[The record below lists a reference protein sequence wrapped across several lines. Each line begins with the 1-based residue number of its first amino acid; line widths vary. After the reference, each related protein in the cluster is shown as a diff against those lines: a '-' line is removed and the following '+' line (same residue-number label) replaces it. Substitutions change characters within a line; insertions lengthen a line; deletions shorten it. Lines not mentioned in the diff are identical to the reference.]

1 MRKLL
6 KVCSFLFSMCLPVV
20 ALAQTTIRVNAGGTA
35 YRDSTGQSWSADYG
49 FNTGSL
55 SHSAPSA
62 TVTGTSDPTLFKSAR
77 VGVATTPDLQYQF
90 VATNGL
96 YKVNLYFAET
106 YYTKAGSRVF
116 DVQMQGA
123 TVFSGV
129 DIFAQAGVDH
139 ALVKSAQISVTGGQ
153 IVIRFAHRAN
163 ANVPVI
169 SAIEILPSGSQT
181 GSLIPTPASASF
193 SSVVMGSTNTQTIS
207 LKNNGTTSATISRA
221 SVSGTGFS
229 MSGLAV
235 PKTIA
240 AGGSTTFNVAFSPT
254 SASSVSGSVSLVNSG
269 SSSPLAISLSG
280 SGLAAARSLGTS
292 PTSLSFGNVPTGNS
306 STLSVTLMNNGN
318 SNVTISSVAPS
329 GTGFSATGVTAGTTL
344 APSQTATLNVTF
356 DPKAAGSASGTVSVS
371 SNATDS
377 PTAVSLSGM
386 GGSQS
391 GLDLTP
397 PNCGIQSTAAVVP
410 SASAWENFTPPAVGG
425 TYTDPGGYCTVK
437 RITNI
442 GSGGQMIP
450 FYSLVQTIS
459 AGDTKLLLFNGDAA
473 HWNIYDFNGNLVIS
487 GATFHTATNENSDEP
502 RWDRFDDAAIWG
514 TRGNSIQ
521 KCTITM
527 GTPGSMS
534 CAITHTFS
542 EYSQGVVFPADS
554 DMNANGWVPM
564 AGQNVA
570 GGQVEIFMYQPSTNT
585 KAGVYDPPSCTGA
598 INTNEPGCIHRLIA
612 TPDNGMTIEGVGA
625 GDKLWRPPFAGAP
638 VQWDASADHHSV
650 GYAIDG
656 TTLVGAFEDFDNS
669 SSGGPC
675 YWRPVIAGFTSPS
688 NPGGC
693 PLFPNGQISNP
704 PEFGWHVSYMDHAT
718 RPWVVWT
725 MMGNGTGPE
734 CFNAES
740 CYSAPVAWNQSGGNW
755 YPYQA
760 EVVMTRVD
768 SNMTSVGQ
776 ATNKVYRL
784 ALSHARQHN
793 SSGYYWQDVYA
804 PVSWDGKY
812 VVFSS
817 NAAFAHNPS
826 GCSSGGFSGD
836 CADTYLIGPLF

>member
-1 MRKLL
+1 M
-6 KVCSFLFSMCLPVV
+6 
-20 ALAQTTIRVNAGGTA
+20 Q
-35 YRDSTGQSWSADYG
+35 D
-49 FNTGSL
+49 GS
-55 SHSAPSA
+55 
-62 TVTGTSDPTLFKSAR
+62 
-77 VGVATTPDLQYQF
+77 
-90 VATNGL
+90 
-96 YKVNLYFAET
+96 
-106 YYTKAGSRVF
+106 
-116 DVQMQGA
+116 
-123 TVFSGV
+123 
-129 DIFAQAGVDH
+129 
-139 ALVKSAQISVTGGQ
+139 
-153 IVIRFAHRAN
+153 
-163 ANVPVI
+163 
-169 SAIEILPSGSQT
+169 
-181 GSLIPTPASASF
+181 
-193 SSVVMGSTNTQTIS
+193 
-207 LKNNGTTSATISRA
+207 
-221 SVSGTGFS
+221 
-229 MSGLAV
+229 
-235 PKTIA
+235 
-240 AGGSTTFNVAFSPT
+240 
-254 SASSVSGSVSLVNSG
+254 
-269 SSSPLAISLSG
+269 
-280 SGLAAARSLGTS
+280 
-292 PTSLSFGNVPTGNS
+292 S
-306 STLSVTLMNNGN
+306 STLSVTLTNNGN
-318 SNVTISSVAPS
+318 SNVTIGSVTPT
-329 GTGFSATGVTAGTTL
+329 GTGFGATGVNAGTVL
-344 APSQTATLNVTF
+344 APNQTATLNVTF
-356 DPKAAGSASGTVSVS
+356 DPTTAGSASGSVSVS
-371 SNATDS
+371 SDATNS
-377 PTAVSLSGM
+377 PATVSLSGT
-386 GGSQS
+386 GIVGS

-450 FYSLVQTIS
+450 FYALVQTIS

-514 TRGNSIQ
+514 TTGNSIQ

-638 VQWDASADHHSV
+638 VQWDPSADHHSV

-669 SSGGPC
+669 NTGGPC

-688 NPGGC
+688 NPGDC
-693 PLFPNGQISNP
+693 PATPPGTVSGP

-718 RPWVVWT
+718 RPWVVWS

-760 EVVMTRVD
+760 EIVMTRVD

-817 NAAFAHNPS
+817 NAAFAQNPS
-826 GCSSGGFSGD
+826 GCSSGGFR
-836 CADTYLIGPLF
+836 AIVPTPI

>member
-6 KVCSFLFSMCLPVV
+6 VVCSFLFSMCLPVI
-20 ALAQTTIRVNAGGTA
+20 ALAQTTIRVNAGGPA
-35 YRDSTGQSWSADYG
+35 YRDTKGQSWSADYG

-62 TVTGTSDPTLFKSAR
+62 TVTGTSDPSLFKSAR

-90 VATNGL
+90 AVANGL
-96 YKVNLYFAET
+96 YKVNVYLAET
-106 YYTKAGSRVF
+106 YYTKVGSRIF

-129 DIFAQAGVDH
+129 DIFAQAGLDH
-139 ALVKSAQISVTGGQ
+139 PLVKSAQVSVTGGE
-153 IVIRFAHRAN
+153 ITIRFAHRAN

-169 SAIEILPSGSQT
+169 SAIEILPSSSQS
-181 GSLIPTPASASF
+181 GSLASTPASASF
-193 SSVVMGSTNTQTIS
+193 GSVVVGSTNSQTIN
-207 LKNNGTTSATISRA
+207 LKNNGTASVTISQA
-221 SVSGTGFS
+221 NVSGTGFS
-229 MSGLAV
+229 ISGLAV
-235 PKTIA
+235 PKAIA

-254 SASSVSGSVSLVNSG
+254 STSSVSGSVSLVNTA

-280 SGLAAARSLGTS
+280 SGLAAAKSLGTS
-292 PTSLSFGNVPTGNS
+292 PASLSFGNVPIGS
-306 STLSVTLMNNGN
+306 GSTLSVTLMNKGN

-344 APSQTATLNVTF
+344 APSQIATLNVTF
-356 DPKAAGSASGTVSVS
+356 DPKATGSASGSVSVS
-371 SNATDS
+371 SNAANS
-377 PTAVSLSGM
+377 PMAISLSGM
-386 GGSQS
+386 GGTQS

-397 PNCGIQSTAAVVP
+397 PNCGIQSTAALVP
-410 SASAWENFTPPAVGG
+410 SASAWQNFTPPAVGG
-425 TYTDPGGYCTVK
+425 TYTDPGYCTVK

-473 HWNIYDFNGNLVIS
+473 HWNIYDLNGNVVIS
-487 GATFHTATNENSDEP
+487 GSAFASATAENSDEP

-542 EYSQGVVFPADS
+542 EYSKGVVFPADS

-585 KAGVYDPPSCTGA
+585 KAGVYDPPGCTGS

-612 TPDNGMTIEGVGA
+612 TPDNGMSIEGVGA

-638 VQWDASADHHSV
+638 VQWDPSPDHHSV

-669 SSGGPC
+669 GSGGPC
-675 YWRPVIAGFTSPS
+675 YWRPVIAGFTSPG
-688 NPGGC
+688 NPGSC
-693 PLFPNGQISNP
+693 PLFPNGQTSNP

-740 CYSAPVAWNQSGGNW
+740 CYKAPVAWNQSGGNW

-760 EVVMTRVD
+760 EIVMARVD

-784 ALSHARQHN
+784 ALSHARQHADA
-793 SSGYYWQDVYA
+793 GYYWQDVYA

-826 GCSSGGFSGD
+826 GCPSGGFSGD